1 MDTSITI
8 QALGLE
14 KTDIVYVDSMI
25 QYTILILSYALLLRM
40 AIAKKNVLRYY
51 MNSTNWLLIFVILY
65 SGTNIILLL
74 LGLSSIIQ
82 YTPISWLQVITEEIE
97 IIPLWIVIRV
107 LEYNYRKI
115 EGLPTAP
122 YKSDVII
129 KKSLPLFK

>member
-1 MDTSITI
+1 MDTSTTI

-74 LGLSSIIQ
+74 LGLSFIIQ
-82 YTPISWLQVITEEIE
+82 YTPISWIRVITEEIE

-107 LEYNYRKI
+107 LEHNYRKI
-115 EGLPTAP
+115 EGLPNAP
-122 YKSDVII
+122 YKSDAII

>member
-1 MDTSITI
+1 MDTSTTI

-65 SGTNIILLL
+65 SGTNIVLLF

-82 YTPISWLQVITEEIE
+82 YTPISWLQVITEEIK

-107 LEYNYRKI
+107 LEHNYRKI
-115 EGLPTAP
+115 EGLPIAP
-122 YKSDVII
+122 YKSDAII